1 MQVDGMSKALETEGE
16 GVCVGGGARV
26 RARMRAG
33 ETEE

>member
-16 GVCVGGGARV
+16 GVCVGGRACVRV
-26 RARMRAG
+26 RAG